1 MGKEVIKNM
10 LQDSMDNKKVMIIV
24 HINRITM
31 QPGLILI
38 TMLLITNSI
47 MANNITIRVMV
58 NKSLQN
64 KLLLLIQSSN
74 NKFLQKVDSYL
85 LFNKWLQINNTI
97 RNITINITSNII
109 RVEQRLKVITQH
121 IINNSNS
128 IMLECLAMNSLSQ
141 ILVLIQFQDKN
152 KSRQQEEIS
161 RFSNKLINSS
171 QVNEIEMR
179 V

>member
-1 MGKEVIKNM
+1 
-10 LQDSMDNKKVMIIV
+10 MDNKKVMIIV

-141 ILVLIQFQDKN
+141 ILVLIQFQAKN

>member
-141 ILVLIQFQDKN
+141 ILVLIQFQAKN

>member
-1 MGKEVIKNM
+1 
-10 LQDSMDNKKVMIIV
+10 MDNKKVMIIV

-109 RVEQRLKVITQH
+109 RVEQQLKVITQH

-141 ILVLIQFQDKN
+141 ILVLIQFQAKN

>member
-1 MGKEVIKNM
+1 
-10 LQDSMDNKKVMIIV
+10 MDNKKVMIIV

-141 ILVLIQFQDKN
+141 ILVLIQFQAKN

-161 RFSNKLINSS
+161 RFSNKLISSS